1 MQVSR
6 QDYRQDLCPAGM
18 AHFTVAVKETDLWIA
33 VDREAYTHDLPEKT
47 ERFVWQ
53 KRRILEEYLQR
64 DPVFAR
70 TLHPHLAGSG
80 APPIALEMVRA
91 GNLAGVG
98 PMAAVAGA
106 FAQFTGE
113 WLLKKCR
120 EVIVENGGDIFLRCS
135 QPVKVGVFAGE
146 SFFGR
151 GLAVKIKPRQESCG
165 ICTSSGTLGHAY
177 SRGRADAAVILAGRA
192 ALADAVATAAANMVQ
207 SAEDLKKA
215 LQFTRNIEGVWGAL
229 LLLEDKMAAW
239 GQIELIRR

>member
-1 MQVSR
+1 MQASR
-6 QDYRQDLCPAGM
+6 RNYRQDLCPTGM
-18 AHFTVAVKETDLWIA
+18 DHFTVTVKETDLWIA
-33 VDREAYTHDLPEKT
+33 VDREARTADLPEKV

-53 KRRILEEYLQR
+53 QRRLLETYIQK

-70 TLHPHLAGSG
+70 TLRPYLADTG

-113 WLLKKCR
+113 WLLKVCR

-135 QPVKVGVFAGE
+135 QPVKVGIFAGE
-146 SFFGR
+146 SLFGR
-151 GLAVKIKPRQESCG
+151 RLAVKIKPQAEYCG
-165 ICTSSGTLGHAY
+165 ICTSSGTVGHAY
-177 SRGRADAAVILAGRA
+177 SQGRADAAVILADRV

-207 SAEDLKKA
+207 DPEDLKKA
-215 LQFTRNIEGVWGAL
+215 LHFTRGIRGVKGAL

-239 GQIELIRR
+239 GRIELV